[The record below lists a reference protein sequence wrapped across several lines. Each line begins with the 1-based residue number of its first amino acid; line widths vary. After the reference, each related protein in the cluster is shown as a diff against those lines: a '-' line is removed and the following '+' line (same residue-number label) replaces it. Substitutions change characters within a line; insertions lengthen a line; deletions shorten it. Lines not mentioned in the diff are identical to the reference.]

1 MNSQT
6 GRWLDVRAADL
17 RAAGAIWW
25 RERRS
30 CGRAFGA
37 RLISDGDQKRLRQI
51 AHDVVLPCVWKKSAV
66 DARVAG
72 CIIAWRKRAQKVP
85 AAQKW
90 RDPFRTRLMSDV
102 VPSAC
107 AMVVIERSGAA
118 NVVRIVLSDSRQ
130 RARAILDSV
139 WSREMCD
146 SILAL
151 EKLRCR
157 SPSGCGRRDAPAL
170 PEAKSAHSGT
180 ERHQISP
187 N

>member
-30 CGRAFGA
+30 CGRSFGA

-51 AHDVVLPCVWKKSAV
+51 AHDVVPPCVWKKSAV

-90 RDPFRTRLMSDV
+90 RDPFRTRL
-102 VPSAC
+102 
-107 AMVVIERSGAA
+107 
-118 NVVRIVLSDSRQ
+118 
-130 RARAILDSV
+130 
-139 WSREMCD
+139 
-146 SILAL
+146 
-151 EKLRCR
+151 
-157 SPSGCGRRDAPAL
+157 
-170 PEAKSAHSGT
+170 
-180 ERHQISP
+180 
-187 N
+187 